1 MTFKAAV
8 IAAWRG
14 ILIER
19 LNNLEANRTAA
30 QSGTRVDGEHRPS
43 NRGERAAVTS
53 QGYLALGLGERAVA
67 TQAHI
72 DSLEDIGAES
82 RDEVAIG
89 ALLTLSMDCG
99 PHKRFAILPGGDA
112 TELEVQGQAVTV
124 LSTQSPLAYQLQDAE
139 TGDIL
144 EIELGSRVIEIELI
158 SLV

>member
-8 IAAWRG
+8 IAAWRA

-19 LNNLEANRTAA
+19 LDNLEANRTAA

-67 TQAHI
+67 TRAHL
-72 DSLEDIGAES
+72 DSLEDMGAES
-82 RDEVAIG
+82 RDEVTIG
-89 ALLTLSMDCG
+89 ALLTLSQDSG
-99 PHKRFAILPGGDA
+99 PHQRFIVLPGGDA
-112 TELEVQGQAVTV
+112 TELQIGGHSVTV

-139 TGDIL
+139 PGDVL
-144 EIELGSRVIEIELI
+144 EVELGPKVIEIELI